1 MQEDAMPMPALPPR
15 PAGPERP
22 AAREA
27 RPQEPPLPLVP
38 GGEAGPPL
46 PAQGEAAPL
55 PVQAAPLP
63 LPLPPRPRAS
73 ALLTAGAHAPGAGP
87 LPEGAPEPPR
97 GPLDIAGPARSFA
110 ARQARQS
117 HAWWLWGLAALLA
130 VARLSAPGG
139 TYQYCARVP
148 CRGLI

>member
-1 MQEDAMPMPALPPR
+1 
-15 PAGPERP
+15 
-22 AAREA
+22 
-27 RPQEPPLPLVP
+27 
-38 GGEAGPPL
+38 
-46 PAQGEAAPL
+46 
-55 PVQAAPLP
+55 VQAAPLP